1 MPESNLKRY
10 LSCFFFFFFP
20 ESCFLNK
27 SFTIL
32 YIKVEKVPLGEWRR
46 KLMLLVAGLQIFG
59 YMACWRERK
68 GGYFLENYV
77 LMTETYLCFSFE
89 FG

>member
-1 MPESNLKRY
+1 
-10 LSCFFFFFFP
+10 
-20 ESCFLNK
+20 
-27 SFTIL
+27 
-32 YIKVEKVPLGEWRR
+32 
-46 KLMLLVAGLQIFG
+46 MLLVAGLQIFG